1 MKRFYSFLLIA
12 ALLLGMTACGKAART
27 PAPQPADETAADPVA
42 AYWDGQWYGW
52 WVIWEGTGVYA
63 GYAGQWWD
71 VAAEIDCDGTSAT
84 MLLWEQNFPKTNPL
98 GEISLNIDADRSES
112 EYGCAVSTG
121 GRFYTGPVEDGSFV
135 IDPAEADYPDRLR
148 FDGEITDENGDTF
161 SYSVCI
167 RPWGMLWDDVK
178 AECPEEL
185 PRNYHNWYIALI
197 NAGKPIPDVLPE
209 DSLID

>member
-1 MKRFYSFLLIA
+1 
-12 ALLLGMTACGKAART
+12 
-27 PAPQPADETAADPVA
+27 
-42 AYWDGQWYGW
+42 
-52 WVIWEGTGVYA
+52 
-63 GYAGQWWD
+63 
-71 VAAEIDCDGTSAT
+71 